1 MGYALAQ
8 LHGIYILAQNALGLV
23 LVDMHAA
30 HERILYEKLK
40 TALDGGATFEKA
52 ATDAGLAVEK
62 YPGLDRTTAAQQPLG
77 RPLIIA
83 LQYLKPG
90 SLAPEPVN
98 TPEAV
103 LVACLVDRTIER
115 NPAKAEEI
123 EGIRGYMSQMR
134 RSQVFFEWWG
144 SRVAAAKVVDRTV
157 ASGQE

>member
-1 MGYALAQ
+1 M
-8 LHGIYILAQNALGLV
+8 
-23 LVDMHAA
+23 
-30 HERILYEKLK
+30 
-40 TALDGGATFEKA
+40 
-52 ATDAGLAVEK
+52 
-62 YPGLDRTTAAQQPLG
+62 
-77 RPLIIA
+77 
-83 LQYLKPG
+83 
-90 SLAPEPVN
+90 N

-103 LVACLVDRTIER
+103 LVACLLDRTLER